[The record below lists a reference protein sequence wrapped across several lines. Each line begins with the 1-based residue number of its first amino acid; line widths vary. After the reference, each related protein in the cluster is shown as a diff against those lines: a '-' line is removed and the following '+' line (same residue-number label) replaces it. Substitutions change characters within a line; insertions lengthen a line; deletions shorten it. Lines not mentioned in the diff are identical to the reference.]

1 MNPARY
7 LILLLVLVP
16 LLAGAI
22 PAISQE
28 DQAYKYGPYIDRI
41 TMPVIKNYDQ
51 RILAFEAGELDL
63 VGVLPRDLDRIRE
76 NVPDAHIVFTVGYT
90 SLGSLHFNTQLWP
103 VKYPEVRKALA
114 HLYDRDKII
123 SESPLRG
130 IAVKCTTIP
139 PPTMGAWVNPDADFE
154 KLYPYDPEKAKELLD
169 QVFDPCVGPD
179 GEPAWC
185 DPNEGGKLVEIE
197 ILSLPEATSPT
208 YWWIAQYLKS
218 EMEKIGLR
226 VKIVPVSSRE
236 LDARIGAGTAP
247 AWIIGWGLGRTPLF
261 MYYFWHSRELRPG
274 GWNEWRVNDTRIDE
288 LLDKF
293 YYAKS
298 IEEAREYAKQA
309 QKILVEE
316 IVPWIP
322 VYTGVAITA
331 WSGKVDRD
339 SLTLSYAPPLK
350 DPVGHSWFNWNTI
363 RFVDRKFGG
372 TIRYYFTVDITT
384 LHPATYLWATESA
397 AISRLYAWTMIP
409 RPEDIYAEPRV
420 GLLIKEWSLE
430 EVTLEDGTKAYKFTL
445 KFYDN
450 IKWHDGERMTAEDYV
465 YTIVKFGKELKTRR
479 YYDPWVDNI
488 IRIEAVD
495 DTTVELVLSDYGW
508 ADIYSITEMRVLP
521 KHVFERLPN
530 PLEDPSLLPHPT
542 KPGLTALIGQGPFV
556 LVKREIAYAEMVWY
570 PEYIWRHP
578 ERTVQFEAVDIPD
591 TVDART
597 PFTVRVTLVDYMGNR
612 VTNGEVKVVLVGPT
626 TVGPLAATHLGDGV
640 YEVSVPGLPEGSYVV
655 EVTASMPEMMWK
667 LTNTFTKQLAVG
679 AVVGP
684 APGPAPIKVEVIE
697 VKVPG
702 MPELKLAVPG
712 APQVPAPST
721 TVSTPAIEVAPAEPV
736 QAKVNTAAIIVLA
749 ILALIASIAGVALIR
764 KPA

>member
-1 MNPARY
+1 MSSARY
-7 LILLLVLVP
+7 LLIALTLIAFLYSAVP
-16 LLAGAI
+16 VSAQAGE
-22 PAISQE
+22 S
-28 DQAYKYGPYIDRI
+28 YKYGPYIDKI
-41 TMPVIKNYDQ
+41 TMPVIKSYDQ
-51 RILAFEAGELDL
+51 RILAFEAGELDV
-63 VGVLPRDLDRIRE
+63 VGVLPRDLDRIRQ

-90 SLGSLHFNTQLWP
+90 SLGTLHFNTQLWP

-114 HLYDRDKII
+114 HLYDRDRII

-169 QVFDPCVGPD
+169 RVFDPCIGPD

-185 DPNEGGKLVEIE
+185 DPNEGGKVVEIE
-197 ILSLPEATSPT
+197 VLSLPEATSPT

-218 EMEKIGLR
+218 EAEKIGLR
-226 VKIVPVSSRE
+226 IKIVPVSSRE
-236 LDARIGAGTAP
+236 LDARTGAGTAQ

-261 MYYFWHSRELRPG
+261 MYYFWHSREIRPG
-274 GWNEWRVNDTRIDE
+274 GWNEWRVNDSRVDE

-298 IEEAREYAKQA
+298 IEEARKYAWEA

-331 WSGKVDRD
+331 WSGKIDRN
-339 SLTLSYAPPLK
+339 SLTLDYAPPLK

-363 RFVDRKFGG
+363 RFVDKKFGG
-372 TIRYYFTVDITT
+372 TLRYYFTVDITT

-397 AISRLYAWTMIP
+397 AISRIYAWTMIP
-409 RPEDIYAEPRV
+409 RPDDIYAEPRV
-420 GLLIKEWSLE
+420 GVLIRDWSLE

-450 IKWHDGERMTAEDYV
+450 ITWHDGERMTAEDYV
-465 YTIVKFGKELKTRR
+465 YTIAKFGKELKTRR

-488 IRIEAVD
+488 ISIEAVD
-495 DTTVELVLSDYGW
+495 DTTAEIVLKDYGW

-521 KHVFERLPN
+521 KHVFERLSN

-556 LVKREIAYAEMVWY
+556 LVKREVAYAEMVWY

-578 ERTVQFEAVDIPD
+578 ERTVQFEAVDVPD
-591 TVDART
+591 SVDART
-597 PFTVRVTLVDYMGNR
+597 PFTVRVTITDYLGNR
-612 VTNGEVKVVLVGPT
+612 VTNGEVKVTLRGPT
-626 TVGPLAATHLGDGV
+626 TVGPLTAAHVGDGV
-640 YEVSVPGLPEGSYVV
+640 YEVSVPGLAEGSYTV
-655 EVTASMPEMMWK
+655 EIEASMPVMMWK
-667 LTNTFTKQLAVG
+667 LTNKFIKQITVG
-679 AVVGP
+679 AAPAP
-684 APGPAPIKVEVIE
+684 APGPAPVTVEVIE
-697 VKVPG
+697 VEVPG
-702 MPELKLAVPG
+702 MPQLKLSVPS
-712 APQVPAPST
+712 APQVSAPSVE
-721 TVSTPAIEVAPAEPV
+721 VSTPSIEVKPAEPIQV
-736 QAKVNTAAIIVLA
+736 QVSTTAVMALA
-749 ILALIASIAGVALIR
+749 ILALIVSLAGIAVAR
-764 KPA
+764 PS